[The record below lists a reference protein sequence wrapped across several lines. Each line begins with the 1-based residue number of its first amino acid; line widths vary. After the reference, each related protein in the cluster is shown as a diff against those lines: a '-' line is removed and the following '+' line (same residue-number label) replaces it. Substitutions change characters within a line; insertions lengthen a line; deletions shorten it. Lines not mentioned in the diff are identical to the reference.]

1 MLIEYWLHCDV
12 PKNSSIFDLNDNSF
26 FKYRFYPINDI
37 ILQYFKLNV
46 NNMADYNVIYGFY
59 INVICGNILEIID
72 RMFYFCFS

>member
-12 PKNSSIFDLNDNSF
+12 PKNSSIFDLNVNSF

-46 NNMADYNVIYGFY
+46 IYGFY

-72 RMFYFCFS
+72 RIFYFCFS